1 MTKLNKDQINVEFIK
16 LVGEENENQI
26 NSSNN
31 RNSCV
36 LLQSNALANGFF
48 TYKKFANDKDKVGV
62 ALKDMN
68 AFKNADITDF
78 LRKFVDYLFFNNSKG
93 KWNSKDNKNSWQVER
108 DSSIVSIVIYKDNM
122 NYDNGIITS
131 QTLNKQGKISV
142 NGKFIAEYLPRL
154 NKDNNP
160 SLYLSFSELKQVC
173 LSWFQKH
180 KASDG
185 STTSVKGITR
195 DVKALQKII
204 QKEIDNDFAER
215 HQPSVFDAYVMLIST
230 ITNYRNIYAKMF
242 PSNDKLIKNRK
253 IAS

>member
-1 MTKLNKDQINVEFIK
+1 MQKLNKDQRRVEFIK
-16 LVGEENENQI
+16 LVSDENENQI

-36 LLQSNALANGFF
+36 LLQSSALANNEFV
-48 TYKKFANDKDKVGV
+48 YKKFANDKDKVGV
-62 ALKDMN
+62 ALKDIN

-78 LRKFVDYLFFNNSKG
+78 LRKFVDYLFFSNTKG
-93 KWNSKDNKNSWQVER
+93 KWNSKDNKNSWQVAR
-108 DSSIVSIVIYKDNM
+108 DSSIVSIVIYKDKA
-122 NYDNGIITS
+122 NYDGGIILN

-185 STTSVKGITR
+185 STTSIKGLAR
-195 DVKALQKII
+195 DVNALNKTI
-204 QKEIDNDFAER
+204 QKEIDNDFEER
-215 HQPSVFDAYVMLIST
+215 HLPNVFDAFTKLINT
-230 ITNYRNIYAKMF
+230 INTYRNTYKKMY
-242 PSNDKLIKNRK
+242 PANDKLIKEK
-253 IAS
+253 KVA